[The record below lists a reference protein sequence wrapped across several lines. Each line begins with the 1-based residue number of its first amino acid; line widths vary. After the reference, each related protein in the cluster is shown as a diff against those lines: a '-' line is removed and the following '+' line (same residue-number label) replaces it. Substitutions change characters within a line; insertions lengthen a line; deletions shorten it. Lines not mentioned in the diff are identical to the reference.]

1 MGTPI
6 EFYKMHGLGN
16 DFIVI
21 DGRRHEVDNWGS
33 LAERMCHR
41 QFGIGSD
48 GLILVLPSEVA
59 DVRMRMFNPDGSEAE
74 MCGNGI
80 RCLAKFAFEQ
90 RIATG
95 EEIAVETAAGIKRIS
110 LQTEAGL
117 VKSITVSMG
126 VPRLQPAEIPVL
138 AQRVPVIDFPLMA
151 GETPVAVTCVSMGN
165 PHAVTFIGEDPDEF
179 PLSTVGPAVEHHPA
193 FPRRVNFEV
202 CRVVGPGHLKV
213 RVWERGAGMT
223 LACGTGA
230 CATAVAARLK
240 GLVDDRCAIELP
252 GGTLAIQ
259 WDGKGEVLMTGP
271 AEMVFRGTW
280 LLE

>member
-1 MGTPI
+1 MGTPM

-21 DGRRHEVDNWGS
+21 DGRRHEVDDWSS

-41 QFGIGSD
+41 QFGVGSD

-90 RIATG
+90 EIATG

-110 LQTEAGL
+110 LQIEAGL

-138 AQRVPVIDFPLMA
+138 AQRVPVIDFPIMA
-151 GETPVAVTCVSMGN
+151 GEMPIAVTCVSMGN

-179 PLSTVGPAVEHHPA
+179 PLATIGPAVEHHPA

-202 CRVVGPGHLKV
+202 CRVVGPGRLKV

-240 GLVDDRCAIELP
+240 GLVGDRCTIELP